1 MPAADAL
8 LEFFKAM
15 ANESRMRIVGLL
27 AERER
32 TGQDLAGLLDLK
44 EPTVSHHL
52 AILKDLG
59 LVDVRAEGAAR
70 WHSLR
75 AEAFTDFNRALFDHK
90 PAATPAGTWEFDLL
104 NSLFG
109 DDGLLSRIPRPVILA
124 WLAAHFEP
132 GRDYTE
138 AEVNETLRRRHWD
151 AANIRR
157 ELLAEGLLVRRD
169 AVFRRG
175 EEAAQPPPSDA
186 RPSVEREEKVL
197 ASFVDA
203 SGALTLIPAARN
215 KRRVILKWLVEL
227 FETDRR
233 YPEKELNAILLKRHW
248 DSATLRREMIGYRM
262 MARENGIYWRLPEE
276 GWAD

>member
-1 MPAADAL
+1 MPDTETL

-32 TGQDLAGLLDLK
+32 TGQELARLLDLK

-59 LVDVRAEGAAR
+59 LVDARAEGAAR

-75 AEAFTDFNRALFDHK
+75 PEAFNDFNKALFETK
-90 PAATPAGTWEFDLL
+90 TAPAPAGSWEFDLL

-109 DDGLLSRIPRPVILA
+109 DDGLMSRIPRPVLLN

-132 GRDYTE
+132 GRDYTD

-157 ELLAEGLLVRRD
+157 ELLGQGLLVREGG
-169 AVFRRG
+169 VFRRG
-175 EEAAQPPPSDA
+175 DTAPAPAAPQMDEKEA
-186 RPSVEREEKVL
+186 KVL
-197 ASFVDA
+197 AAYVDA
-203 SGALTLIPAARN
+203 SGALINIPATRS
-215 KRRVILKWLVEL
+215 KRWVILKWLVEL
-227 FETDRR
+227 FEEDRR

-262 MARENGIYWRLPEE
+262 MAREGGVYWRLPREQWVSE
-276 GWAD
+276 

>member
-1 MPAADAL
+1 MRDTETL

-32 TGQDLAGLLDLK
+32 TGQELAGLLDLK

-75 AEAFTDFNRALFDHK
+75 TEAFADFNRALFERK
-90 PAATPAGTWEFDLL
+90 PAATPAGQWEFDLL

-109 DDGLLSRIPRPVILA
+109 DDGLMSRIPRPVLLA

-132 GRDYTE
+132 GRDYAE
-138 AEVNETLRRRHWD
+138 SEVNEMLRRRHWD

-157 ELLAEGLLVRRD
+157 ELIGQGLLVREG

-175 EEAAQPPPSDA
+175 EGTPEPAAPTVTD
-186 RPSVEREEKVL
+186 EREEKIL
-197 ASFVDA
+197 ASYVDA
-203 SGALTLIPAARN
+203 AGALTNIPATRN
-215 KRRVILKWLVEL
+215 KRVVILKWLLNL
-227 FETDRR
+227 FEYDRR

-248 DSATLRREMIGYRM
+248 DSATLRREFIGYRM
-262 MARENGIYWRLPEE
+262 MAREGGVYWRLPEAQ
-276 GWAD
+276 WTL